1 MKEQLRL
8 SLVSGSGA
16 SALSLQLA
24 WGSSSGQPVW
34 SYLVGNLSVEPQN
47 DPELLVE
54 TESGVIQTAGR
65 HPTGWTTV
73 LGLWVGGH
81 SAVEP
86 VGSPV
91 AEG

>member
-8 SLVSGSGA
+8 SLVLGSAG
-16 SALSLQLA
+16 L
-24 WGSSSGQPVW
+24 GHSSSGQPVW

-73 LGLWVGGH
+73 LGLWVGDH
-81 SAVEP
+81 SALEP
-86 VGSPV
+86 VGTPV
-91 AEG
+91 AEC